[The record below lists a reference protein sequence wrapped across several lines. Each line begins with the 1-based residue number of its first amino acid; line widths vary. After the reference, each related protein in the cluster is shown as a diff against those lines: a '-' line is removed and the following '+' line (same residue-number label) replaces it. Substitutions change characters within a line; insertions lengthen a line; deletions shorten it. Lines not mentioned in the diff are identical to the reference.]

1 MVKFCSRVYGT
12 IVDAMREQIT
22 SAKHL
27 RALLLGLLTD
37 ALPELRRL
45 SSELDIERVDREG
58 GRIFM
63 KDGRVFSLELKA
75 EASLRARRG
84 PGRRF

>member
-1 MVKFCSRVYGT
+1 
-12 IVDAMREQIT
+12 MREQIT

-45 SSELDIERVDREG
+45 SNALDIERVDREGG

-75 EASLRARRG
+75 EASLRGRRG